1 MGSVFEGFSDRAAP
15 PGHVTFSVLDMQ
27 SGGHSVTIASK
38 EYPGVVRATKAG
50 LSSMSAATVFEG
62 AIEIIRRSAVCT
74 GDGCLCEDDGLLY
87 AFIGALLKHP
97 DKRTRKL
104 LGVGIR
110 GSLKKIWLR
119 SRHPVYAACRPFGLA
134 RCRPWR
140 RASLNK

>member
-1 MGSVFEGFSDRAAP
+1 MSSVFEDYSDRAAP

-27 SGGHSVTIASK
+27 SSGHSVTIASK

-74 GDGCLCEDDGLLY
+74 GGGCLCEDDDLLY

-97 DKRTRKL
+97 DKRTRKKL
-104 LGVGIR
+104 MAKISAILMKEGSAHVILIMPPVGPSAWLVAAPGGV
-110 GSLKKIWLR
+110 S
-119 SRHPVYAACRPFGLA
+119 
-134 RCRPWR
+134 
-140 RASLNK
+140 N